1 MVKYKRILIVV
12 VLLALLV
19 PIPTAYKDGGTQTF
33 TALTYK
39 IIRWNSMNPV
49 GSTEEYKTGTEVHFF
64 PNNFKN
70 LSEYQ

>member
-1 MVKYKRILIVV
+1 MKKYRRILIAVV
-12 VLLALLV
+12 LLV
-19 PIPTAYKDGGTQTF
+19 PIPTVYKDGGTQTF

-39 IIRWNSMNPV
+39 IIRWNSINPA

-64 PNNFKN
+64 PNNFKS